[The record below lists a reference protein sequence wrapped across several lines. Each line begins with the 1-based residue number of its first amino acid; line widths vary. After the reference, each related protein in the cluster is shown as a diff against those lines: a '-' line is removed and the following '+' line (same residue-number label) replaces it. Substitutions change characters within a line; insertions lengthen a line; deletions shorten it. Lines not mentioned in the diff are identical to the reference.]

1 MIGIFS
7 SSSLVLFLLSSLP
20 HLSFPLSSLLPP
32 LALPSSLP
40 SSLLSSPP
48 SFLLLSFPPSSLLP
62 FHPPSLAHLLPFL
75 RPPSYHH
82 SCDLCHYLPLHPKV
96 HLGDLEEYLE
106 HLGQYL
112 LHLYP

>member
-48 SFLLLSFPPSSLLP
+48 SFLLLSFPPSSLLLFPLLSFLLSFPPSSLLP

-82 SCDLCHYLPLHPKV
+82 SCDLCLI
-96 HLGDLEEYLE
+96 
-106 HLGQYL
+106 L
-112 LHLYP
+112 LLLF